1 MSMHTVTEGDRRL
14 LSGCSFIL
22 APLILLLLAFFLLRP
37 VLQPWL
43 ESRKNPPA
51 TRLPDAPGDPASGGT
66 ASSRAPS
73 APIPPEAAP

>member
-22 APLILLLLAFFLLRP
+22 VPLILLLLAFCLLRP

-43 ESRKNPPA
+43 ESRKNPAAPA
-51 TRLPDAPGDPASGGT
+51 NSASGGA

-73 APIPPEAAP
+73 IPANPEPAP